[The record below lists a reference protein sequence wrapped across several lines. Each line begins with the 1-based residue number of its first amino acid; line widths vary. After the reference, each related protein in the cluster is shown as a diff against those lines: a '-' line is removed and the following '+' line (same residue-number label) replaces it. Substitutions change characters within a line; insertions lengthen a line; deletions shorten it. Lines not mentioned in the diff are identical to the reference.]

1 MAAFM
6 HKKAPNI
13 RPNPPGIFAT
23 VVVGGIVG
31 AIFGLSFAMD
41 PIFENIGIIKEDE
54 KLEGKRKEIIDKCT
68 PFKDL
73 DKK

>member
-1 MAAFM
+1 MAAVM

-23 VVVGGIVG
+23 VVVGGIIG
-31 AIFGLSFAMD
+31 AVFGLSFGVEGV
-41 PIFENIGIIKEDE
+41 FENLGIIKEDE

-68 PFKDL
+68 PFNAL